1 MNDARER
8 IFGDVDDFREDLAP
22 ESGSTEL
29 TAEHE
34 KRPPDVLGAD
44 STALRVKDVLW
55 DWFTIQACVAAGLV
69 ALTGYFTFISTST
82 WRKCTET
89 LSVEFRNT
97 SGREEVVRS
106 FLRCTFGRE
115 HGKGYRPWK
124 MGDFS
129 VLFVRISTLAYFGE
143 MIFHQLSAW
152 HASKHRKWRTK
163 LAVQSFAGY
172 YIVYFVMLCILG
184 YHSQYSQLVC
194 MSCFGVLFYC
204 GATSKEFW
212 STKGLSWI
220 YTYVILLAIV
230 AKTFVEIFMIV
241 AADPNVSAKLKL
253 GLRFILVPLFWEFV
267 CAIERH
273 YARLNPSP
281 GPCLQLPYFVSFTLQ
296 QAFFSRYIMFLISA
310 GGAVKNMA
318 NVQAVLSLHE
328 LMINVVQKDRDI
340 YLVKLF
346 LGKQSADAMLISRKQ
361 HDIVAL
367 NSIVSSFA
375 EICAVIVISLYLYVF
390 RMASVGN
397 ESIVDLRAYGSQAV
411 NLIAIEVVLSF
422 FIMYVQQR
430 FHGIRHGDVFPRG
443 NFVDRRGWF
452 RISYK
457 FVVFMWITVMMAH
470 KVTIYLVGSQFHKY
484 LCPRINDD
492 GEIFSYQ
499 CTTEDLKLAPG
510 GFYLNPDAFLIQMFD
525 TPVVMRE

>member
-1 MNDARER
+1 
-8 IFGDVDDFREDLAP
+8 
-22 ESGSTEL
+22 
-29 TAEHE
+29 
-34 KRPPDVLGAD
+34 
-44 STALRVKDVLW
+44 
-55 DWFTIQACVAAGLV
+55 
-69 ALTGYFTFISTST
+69 
-82 WRKCTET
+82 
-89 LSVEFRNT
+89 
-97 SGREEVVRS
+97 
-106 FLRCTFGRE
+106 
-115 HGKGYRPWK
+115 
-124 MGDFS
+124 
-129 VLFVRISTLAYFGE
+129 
-143 MIFHQLSAW
+143 
-152 HASKHRKWRTK
+152 
-163 LAVQSFAGY
+163 
-172 YIVYFVMLCILG
+172 
-184 YHSQYSQLVC
+184 
-194 MSCFGVLFYC
+194 
-204 GATSKEFW
+204 
-212 STKGLSWI
+212 
-220 YTYVILLAIV
+220 
-230 AKTFVEIFMIV
+230 
-241 AADPNVSAKLKL
+241 
-253 GLRFILVPLFWEFV
+253 
-267 CAIERH
+267 
-273 YARLNPSP
+273 
-281 GPCLQLPYFVSFTLQ
+281 
-296 QAFFSRYIMFLISA
+296 
-310 GGAVKNMA
+310 
-318 NVQAVLSLHE
+318 
-328 LMINVVQKDRDI
+328 
-340 YLVKLF
+340 
-346 LGKQSADAMLISRKQ
+346 MLISRKQ

>member
-8 IFGDVDDFREDLAP
+8 MFGDVDDFREDLAP

-29 TAEHE
+29 TAERE
-34 KRPPDVLGAD
+34 KRPPDVVGAD

-82 WRKCTET
+82 WRKCTGT

-143 MIFHQLSAW
+143 VIFHQLSAW

-220 YTYVILLAIV
+220 YTYVVL
-230 AKTFVEIFMIV
+230 M
-241 AADPNVSAKLKL
+241 
-253 GLRFILVPLFWEFV
+253 
-267 CAIERH
+267 
-273 YARLNPSP
+273 
-281 GPCLQLPYFVSFTLQ
+281 
-296 QAFFSRYIMFLISA
+296 
-310 GGAVKNMA
+310 AV
-318 NVQAVLSLHE
+318 
-328 LMINVVQKDRDI
+328 
-340 YLVKLF
+340 F
-346 LGKQSADAMLISRKQ
+346 G
-361 HDIVAL
+361 
-367 NSIVSSFA
+367 
-375 EICAVIVISLYLYVF
+375 
-390 RMASVGN
+390 
-397 ESIVDLRAYGSQAV
+397 
-411 NLIAIEVVLSF
+411 
-422 FIMYVQQR
+422 
-430 FHGIRHGDVFPRG
+430 
-443 NFVDRRGWF
+443 
-452 RISYK
+452 
-457 FVVFMWITVMMAH
+457 
-470 KVTIYLVGSQFHKY
+470 
-484 LCPRINDD
+484 
-492 GEIFSYQ
+492 
-499 CTTEDLKLAPG
+499 
-510 GFYLNPDAFLIQMFD
+510 
-525 TPVVMRE
+525 